1 VSLRVEFW
9 SSVELGTFARGLMR
23 ALRAG
28 GFEANHRFEVGESSY
43 RMAQGALARAG
54 VRWRSYVAYPV
65 ELYSSLHGDVA
76 PDVVVVCTNTF
87 YAPAVAVRAAAR
99 LGIPVVNWIFDLF
112 PDVLVQGKTVREGG
126 ALQALLGRLTRWTFE
141 NAAGN
146 VFLGRQLREHAEL
159 QYGQIPRSA
168 VIPVGADGEAFRSD
182 PPRARSKNRPLGILY
197 CGNLGRMHDIETILE
212 LLRRRPAPPWTLE
225 FRGHG
230 AGFRRLAAA
239 AAQAGTTGQVR
250 FGASLGDAE
259 WTDAMKGADI
269 ALVTLKPGAEGLVM
283 PSKTY
288 SAMVA
293 GQAIL
298 AVCPLESEL
307 ADTVRRHDAGWV
319 VPPGDGERLAVL
331 LDAVAARPEEVLRK
345 RLNAFRAG
353 HDVYDQTALMPL
365 WTELLTSVSA
375 ARGKRGR

>member
-1 VSLRVEFW
+1 
-9 SSVELGTFARGLMR
+9 MR
-23 ALRAG
+23 ALQTA
-28 GFEANHRFEVGESSY
+28 GFEAQHRFEVGEGTY
-43 RMAQGALARAG
+43 RMARGALARGG
-54 VRWRSYVAYPV
+54 VRWRSYVSYPGA
-65 ELYSSLHGDVA
+65 LYRRLHGDAV

-87 YAPAVAVRAAAR
+87 YAPAVAVRSAAR

-112 PDVLVQGKTVREGG
+112 PDVLVEGKTIPDGG
-126 ALQALLGRLTRWTFE
+126 AFESLLGHLTRWTFR
-141 NAAGN
+141 NAAAN
-146 VFLGRQLREHAEL
+146 VFLGEKLRGHAEG
-159 QYGQIPRSA
+159 QYGGIPRSA
-168 VIPVGADGEAFRSD
+168 VIPVGADGEAFRTAA
-182 PPRARSKNRPLGILY
+182 PRARPAGAPLRILY
-197 CGNLGRMHDIETILE
+197 CGNLGRMHDTETVLGLI
-212 LLRRRPAPPWTLE
+212 RRSSAPPWTLE

-239 AAQAGTTGQVR
+239 AAQAGTAEQVR

-259 WTDAMKGADI
+259 WTEAMKAADI
-269 ALVTLKPGAEGLVM
+269 ALVTLKPGAEGLIM

-298 AVCPLESEL
+298 AICPVESEL
-307 ADTVRRHDAGWV
+307 ADTIRRHDAGWV
-319 VPPGDGERLAVL
+319 ISPGDGEGLAAL
-331 LDAVAARPEEVLRK
+331 LDALAAHPEEVLRK

-365 WTELLTSVSA
+365 WAELLTSVSA